1 MADDKD
7 KKVDVDLSKLLG
19 GSLGGSLGKLVD
31 LASSL
36 SQDGETIAERLKNL
50 DSNLN
55 EASST
60 REFQDSS
67 GRSGVIGFRIRTGIG
82 GETNVDTFG
91 NVYQEGEEV
100 SDVREPL
107 TDIYDQGDTLSII
120 AEMPGV
126 SEDAVSLTV
135 NGMALT
141 IEATGRSGRRYQKDL
156 VLPDH
161 ANTEMMTKSYQNGIL
176 EITIPLTQADT

>member
-1 MADDKD
+1 MTDNND
-7 KKVDVDLSKLLG
+7 KKIDVDLSKLLG
-19 GSLGGSLGKLVD
+19 GSLGKLVD
-31 LASSL
+31 LASTL
-36 SQDGETIAERLKNL
+36 SKDGETIAERLKNL
-50 DSNLN
+50 DGTD
-55 EASST
+55 ST

-67 GRSGVIGFRIRTGIG
+67 GRSGVIGFRVRTGIG

-91 NVYQEGEEV
+91 NVYQEGETV

-107 TDIYDQGDTLSII
+107 TDIYDQGDHISII

-126 SEDAVSLTV
+126 SETAVELSV

-156 VLPDH
+156 VLPDN
-161 ANTEMMTKSYQNGIL
+161 AQTAAMTKNYQNGIL
-176 EITIPLTQADT
+176 EITIPLTPSSNSFE